1 LAREVTTAHAPLRR
15 RHIQQLI
22 NRPYKFGFK
31 TLIESETFPKGLDED
46 VVSAKDLL
54 DRVGKLRV
62 DKREWL

>member
-1 LAREVTTAHAPLRR
+1 MPVTRVVVQSFPPTLPSHTHR

-46 VVSAKDLL
+46 VVSA
-54 DRVGKLRV
+54 
-62 DKREWL
+62 